1 MKQYVVGASMMMAV
15 FASGTTHANL
25 ITNGDFA
32 TDSSGWTY
40 NNQGVDGGYAGTL
53 GNPAGSFW
61 INHNGNN
68 VGSDADPMISQTI
81 ATATGNPYILSF
93 DFIARVIAGPKG
105 FAVDINGVESGTYDL
120 GGAWATETVNFS
132 ATGPSTTISFRSE
145 INGTD
150 YDALVDNVSVVQD
163 PSAIPV
169 PAAGL
174 LGLAGIGMLTM
185 LGARRK
191 KAA

>member
-1 MKQYVVGASMMMAV
+1 MKQYVVAASMMMAV

-68 VGSDADPMISQTI
+68 VGSDPDPMISQTI

-105 FAVDINGVESGTYDL
+105 FAVDINGVEAGTYDL
-120 GGAWATETVNFS
+120 GGTWVTETAYAVLFFMALMNS
-132 ATGPSTTISFRSE
+132 ISLMSK
-145 INGTD
+145 
-150 YDALVDNVSVVQD
+150 
-163 PSAIPV
+163 
-169 PAAGL
+169 GL
-174 LGLAGIGMLTM
+174 LFSNSIMKSSIVM
-185 LGARRK
+185 Q
-191 KAA
+191 